1 VSDKDPTDA
10 TKRPIEDAELVEHSE
25 PASVPP
31 ETSPAPDNSSNL
43 NFQGIFPF
51 LAGGVLAGG
60 IGFGVAVLPAYL
72 NRSDPLAPIL
82 SAQDTLSKQLA
93 QQGAQIKQIEA
104 KPTPKDHTDTIFA
117 MTEAIE
123 ALRSDIVQRQASI
136 EAQLQALAGRLVEV
150 EKQPL
155 TQNVSPQAI
164 EAYESELAQLR
175 SDLAEVAQSASAQI
189 EHKKTKAEELQKTTN
204 AQTRISTITAALN
217 AIRAAAKNGAGYQAA
232 LSDLI
237 ATTDLDLPKALQA
250 HAKNGVSQLE
260 DLQDK
265 FTQAARAALK
275 AIRLAEGPQTGENR
289 LLAFLKAQFGVRSL
303 EPQPGTSAEAVLSR
317 AQAAVTDGDLKAALS
332 ELSALPLLG
341 QDHLQDWIIAA
352 QNRLAVQDALAELSA
367 TLSGN

>member
-1 VSDKDPTDA
+1 M
-10 TKRPIEDAELVEHSE
+10 
-25 PASVPP
+25 
-31 ETSPAPDNSSNL
+31 
-43 NFQGIFPF
+43 
-51 LAGGVLAGG
+51 
-60 IGFGVAVLPAYL
+60 
-72 NRSDPLAPIL
+72 APIL
-82 SAQDTLSKQLA
+82 SAQDTLTEQLA

-104 KPTPKDHTDTIFA
+104 KPTPKDHTDTLFA

-123 ALRSDIVQRQASI
+123 TLRRDIDQLQAKI
-136 EAQLQALAGRLVEV
+136 EAQMRALALRLEEV

-155 TQNVSPQAI
+155 AQSVSPRAI
-164 EAYESELAQLR
+164 EAYERELGQLR
-175 SDLAEVAQSASAQI
+175 SDLAQVVQSASAQI
-189 EHKKTKAEELQKTTN
+189 EQTKAKTEKLQKTTD
-204 AQTRISTITAALN
+204 ARARTGTITAALN

-250 HAKNGVSQLE
+250 HARNGVTQLE

-303 EPQPGTSAEAVLSR
+303 EPQPGTSAESVLSR

>member
-1 VSDKDPTDA
+1 MSDKDPTDA
-10 TKRPIEDAELVEHSE
+10 TNRPIEDAELVEHSE

-31 ETSPAPDNSSNL
+31 EPSAAPNTSSNP
-43 NFQGIFPF
+43 NFQGVLPF
-51 LAGGVLAGG
+51 LVGGVLAGG
-60 IGFGVAVLPAYL
+60 IGFGAAVLPAYL
-72 NRSDPLAPIL
+72 NPSDPLAPIL
-82 SAQDTLSKQLA
+82 SAQDTLSEQLA
-93 QQGAQIKQIEA
+93 QQGARITQIEA
-104 KPTPKDHTDTIFA
+104 KPVPKDHTDTIFA

-123 ALRSDIVQRQASI
+123 ALRSDIDQRQASI

-189 EHKKTKAEELQKTTN
+189 EQTKTKAEELQKTTN
-204 AQTRISTITAALN
+204 TQARVGTITAALN
-217 AIRAAAKNGAGYQAA
+217 AIRAAAENGAGYQAA

-237 ATTDLDLPKALQA
+237 ATTDLDLPKSLQA
-250 HAKNGVSQLE
+250 HAKTGVPQLG

-275 AIRLAEGPQTGENR
+275 AIRLAKGPQTGENR

-303 EPQPGTSAEAVLSR
+303 EPQPGNSAEAVLSR
-317 AQAAVTDGDLKAALS
+317 AQAAVTKGDLTAALS
-332 ELSALPLLG
+332 ELSALPQLG
-341 QDHLQDWIIAA
+341 QNHLQDWIAAA
-352 QNRLAVQDALAELSA
+352 QSRVAVQAALSELSSA
-367 TLSGN
+367 LSGN